1 MQIFG
6 VRGVVKKTPYTS
18 DEGGEDF
25 QTPGAYPGSV
35 GGFALIS
42 DVQTNNAWF
51 TAGLSHLH
59 SASEQESTLLGLK
72 TQLKAIHYSSPGRDG
87 R

>member
-1 MQIFG
+1 MSNNMQFFRCKYLALEG
-6 VRGVVKKTPYTS
+6 SKKKNPYTS
-18 DEGGEDF
+18 DGGEEDF

-59 SASEQESTLLGLK
+59 SASEQESSLLW
-72 TQLKAIHYSSPGRDG
+72 P
-87 R
+87 